1 MKYILL
7 AVFVLWLITKS
18 AGDVAG
24 GLFKT
29 TK

>member
-1 MKYILL
+1 MKWLLL
-7 AVFVLWLITKS
+7 AAFVIWLILKS